1 MGKNASCEGGG
12 CGGEGCARR
21 QEQEALDLA
30 AEEDDPVDEEEDL
43 DDENTPR
50 LRKQIICTEL
60 SHWILDAIEAGALL
74 SDHGRKLLQ
83 ELRDIR
89 QRVEVLS

>member
-1 MGKNASCEGGG
+1 MGKNAS

-30 AEEDDPVDEEEDL
+30 AEEDDAVDEEEDL
-43 DDENTPR
+43 DDENTTR

-60 SHWILDAIEAGALL
+60 SHWILDAIETGALL
-74 SDHGRKLLQ
+74 SDHGRKFIQ

>member
-1 MGKNASCEGGG
+1 MGKKMG

-21 QEQEALDLA
+21 QEPLDLAAEDLA
-30 AEEDDPVDEEEDL
+30 AEEDEMGTVDEEEDL
-43 DDENTPR
+43 DDENSPR

-74 SDHGRKLLQ
+74 SDAGKKLLQ
-83 ELRDIR
+83 ELRDVR